1 MASPNSSFASDVLS
15 TTVQLLE
22 GKPFDN
28 IVNNTPLSFNIK
40 RKGRAKAIDG
50 GPSIVVPLSYVANS
64 NYGRYSGSEQ
74 LPIAAQQNF
83 TCAQYAWK
91 QAAITFQITGLEDV
105 QNSGRSQV
113 ADLMESRFENAL
125 TSATNSFDSDLWSA
139 GTASDG
145 KQIGGMQLLFA
156 DTETTGTV
164 GGIDRSSWSFWR
176 HYVYDASSDGGAAV
190 SAANIYSYL
199 TTILNHQD
207 NREHPIDI
215 IYMSNEHFAAF
226 EGATLAIQR
235 IVKEGEMAKA
245 GFKAYAFRNGIEC
258 VLVGGLSSGAPSD
271 RSYLIASDTLE
282 LRYFKGRNWTKLG
295 GERQPVNQDVSLQI
309 LAWAGNLVSKGPR
322 YNALLK
328 G

>member
-1 MASPNSSFASDVLS
+1 MASPNSTYSSDVLS

-28 IVNNTPLSFNIK
+28 IVNNTPLSYNIK
-40 RKGRAKAIDG
+40 RKGRAKATDG
-50 GPSIVVPLSYVANS
+50 GPSIVVPLSYAANS
-64 NYGRYSGSEQ
+64 NYGRYSGAEQ
-74 LPIAAQQNF
+74 LPIAAQQTF
-83 TCAQYAWK
+83 TCAQYPWK
-91 QAAITFQITGLEDV
+91 QAAITFQITGLEDI

-125 TSATNSFDSDLWSA
+125 TSAVNNFDSDLWST

-156 DTETTGTV
+156 DTATTGVV
-164 GGIDRSSWSFWR
+164 GGIDRASWDFWQ
-176 HYVYDASSDGGAAV
+176 HYVFDASSDGGAAV
-190 SAANIYSYL
+190 SAANIFSYYSQ
-199 TTILNHQD
+199 ILNHQD

-215 IYMSNEHFAAF
+215 IFASNEHFAAF

-235 IVKEGEMAKA
+235 LVKEGGMAKA
-245 GFKAYAFRNGIEC
+245 GFKAYAFRNDIEV
-258 VLVGGLSSGAPSD
+258 VLIGGLGSAGPSD
-271 RSYLIASDTLE
+271 RSYLIASDTVE
-282 LRYFKGRNWTKLG
+282 LRYFRGRNWTKLG

-328 G
+328 A